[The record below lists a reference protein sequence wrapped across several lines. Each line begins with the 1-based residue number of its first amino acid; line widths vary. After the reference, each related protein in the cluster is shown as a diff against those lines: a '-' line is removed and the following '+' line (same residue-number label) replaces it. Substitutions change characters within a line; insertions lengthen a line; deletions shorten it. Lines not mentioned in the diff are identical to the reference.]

1 MPSQESVQ
9 GPETKAIGLDSV
21 AALAP
26 GLLQEGLSP
35 NGLGLLGQT
44 VPSSSL
50 KLTGGLW
57 GTVLPG
63 NWSWQPVPTQKGPLA
78 FALTS
83 RASPGRSLDVI
94 SLCLLQTSVTPR
106 ETI

>member
-1 MPSQESVQ
+1 MQ

-26 GLLQEGLSP
+26 GLLQEGFSP
-35 NGLGLLGQT
+35 IDLVLLGQT
-44 VPSSSL
+44 VLSSSP
-50 KLTGGLW
+50 KLPGGLG
-57 GTVLPG
+57 GTALPG
-63 NWSWQPVPTQKGPLA
+63 NWSWQPVPVQKGPLA

-83 RASPGRSLDVI
+83 RAIPGRSLDVI

-106 ETI
+106 ETT